1 MIFDWFFRVSAV
13 LFWLLVLVAAYRV
26 VRGKKWDGGGLNEKL
41 RLGEHVSAVVK
52 RPGRKRTIG

>member
-1 MIFDWFFRVSAV
+1 MIIEWFMRVSAV
-13 LFWLLVLVAAYRV
+13 LFWLLLLVATYRV
-26 VRGKKWDGGGLNEKL
+26 VRGEKWYGGGLNEKL